1 MRTRVTR
8 EPHEMILLTTNI
20 NKKSKSICFRFFSVI
35 IFIRIT
41 EIDHE
46 IWHDVNKIIRINNI
60 NIDSSMPIQRPRI
73 TPESH
78 HTENKSNGTA
88 NNVADF
94 FSFLLFFLKQQV
106 FSGLKL
112 DTHKWIMWYNQ
123 MITTIRLTQ
132 TNKQRISPLSRTGL
146 LIYFDCYYENLISFG
161 DDTEL
166 EP

>member
-20 NKKSKSICFRFFSVI
+20 NKKNTLTNVQMYLFSFFSVI

-60 NIDSSMPIQRPRI
+60 NIDSSMPIQRLRI

-78 HTENKSNGTA
+78 HT
-88 NNVADF
+88 
-94 FSFLLFFLKQQV
+94 
-106 FSGLKL
+106 
-112 DTHKWIMWYNQ
+112 
-123 MITTIRLTQ
+123 
-132 TNKQRISPLSRTGL
+132 
-146 LIYFDCYYENLISFG
+146 
-161 DDTEL
+161 
-166 EP
+166 